1 MTPTADFQL
10 ISSTQVPDM
19 TIVMPMN
26 LDAYSYLIDEAEM
39 ETYLD
44 GSTSVKTASLD
55 AFTAE
60 AEKAHL
66 CCSLAY

>member
-44 GSTSVKTASLD
+44 GSTSVKTKHLD
-55 AFTAE
+55 AFTAD

-66 CCSLAY
+66 WCSLAY